1 MSVKEFW
8 GTIGRKLTAFK
19 KACIRTWTPYGE
31 TDRGEPGASRSVD
44 EPPSR
49 YESEAD
55 APPPA
60 MAEPPKSGKYAQ
72 EHAAAS
78 STATASRETEQNESM
93 QSESSQDQPSR
104 TEPPE
109 QTDRS
114 DHESVQGDQGE
125 RGLSVR
131 AREDELAGRP
141 VIDPDDLRELMDA
154 LRTLPE
160 SMTSLS
166 TALREQLALPGQI
179 AQALEKFRES
189 GMEDEILESMRDLA
203 TEAKNQT
210 DCLQG
215 IQQSMHTAEQTQQKV
230 IASLAQLNE
239 ATETNNRATASQAE
253 LMEQVR
259 DHLSNA
265 NNELREQVE
274 AHTNQLKKL
283 GIIGAIILV
292 VGMAAM
298 IAAILM
304 K

>member
-8 GTIGRKLTAFK
+8 GTIGQKLSAFK
-19 KACIRTWTPYGE
+19 KACIRTCTLDGE
-31 TDRGEPGASRSVD
+31 ADRTAAGAP

-49 YESEAD
+49 YESED
-55 APPPA
+55 FPPVA
-60 MAEPPKSGKYAQ
+60 MAEQPKGGECAEQAADRTEDSWDARPSNQHADEDDFESADQAGRND
-72 EHAAAS
+72 EHA
-78 STATASRETEQNESM
+78 
-93 QSESSQDQPSR
+93 DQPSAD
-104 TEPPE
+104 ENN
-109 QTDRS
+109 
-114 DHESVQGDQGE
+114 
-125 RGLSVR
+125 GLSVR
-131 AREDELAGRP
+131 ARQDELADTRP

-154 LRTLPE
+154 LRILPD
-160 SMTSLS
+160 SMSSLS

-189 GMEDEILESMRDLA
+189 GIDDEILESMRDLA

-210 DCLQG
+210 DCLNG

-230 IASLAQLNE
+230 IQSLAQLNE

-259 DHLSNA
+259 DHLSSA
-265 NNELREQVE
+265 NDELRDQVE

-283 GIIGAIILV
+283 GIVVMAVLIAGMLAI
-292 VGMAAM
+292 
-298 IAAILM
+298 IAAILI